1 MFYNNIVEI
10 WGILNNQ
17 NLFENL
23 RPIYEPYWFFFCI
36 IYRLFYDGKNENF
49 RIFFQTNEQKKKTK
63 LCIGIFKLN
72 HDNS

>member
-23 RPIYEPYWFFFCI
+23 RPIYEPYWFFCI
-36 IYRLFYDGKNENF
+36 IYKHFYDGKNENF
-49 RIFFQTNEQKKKTK
+49 RFFFQTNEQKKTTTK
-63 LCIGIFKLN
+63 NCA
-72 HDNS
+72 